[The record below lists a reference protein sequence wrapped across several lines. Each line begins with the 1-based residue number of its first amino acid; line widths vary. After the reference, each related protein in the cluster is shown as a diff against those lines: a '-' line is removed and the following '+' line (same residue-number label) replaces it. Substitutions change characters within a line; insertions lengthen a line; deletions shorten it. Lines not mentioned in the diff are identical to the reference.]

1 MVKIKICGL
10 KRLEDIEFANKYK
23 PDYVGFVFAES
34 KRKVDHNLAKQM
46 KAKLCEDI
54 QSVGVFVD
62 ADISEILKL
71 CSDGTIDIAQLHGM
85 ENKEYI
91 KTLKEKTDYK
101 LKIIK
106 AIEVSEN
113 REVCEAHF
121 CSKMRVNI
129 NIIDNIFSIKYNEAE
144 QKKFR
149 KEERK
154 K

>member
-1 MVKIKICGL
+1 MPCRAGSAVYFQRVPYLRGDFRYGFFIFIGNTVIHSCVKVEPSYEIKNAPRGCAARGKENIAL
-10 KRLEDIEFANKYK
+10 RTASTRNK
-23 PDYVGFVFAES
+23 S
-34 KRKVDHNLAKQM
+34 
-46 KAKLCEDI
+46 C
-54 QSVGVFVD
+54 
-62 ADISEILKL
+62 
-71 CSDGTIDIAQLHGM
+71 
-85 ENKEYI
+85 
-91 KTLKEKTDYK
+91 
-101 LKIIK
+101 

-121 CSKMRVNI
+121 CSKMRLNI

>member
-1 MVKIKICGL
+1 M
-10 KRLEDIEFANKYK
+10 NKT
-23 PDYVGFVFAES
+23 P
-34 KRKVDHNLAKQM
+34 M
-46 KAKLCEDI
+46 KGCTARGKEN
-54 QSVGVFVD
+54 
-62 ADISEILKL
+62 
-71 CSDGTIDIAQLHGM
+71 IALRTASAR
-85 ENKEYI
+85 NKSC
-91 KTLKEKTDYK
+91 
-101 LKIIK
+101 

>member
-10 KRLEDIEFANKYK
+10 KRLEDIELANRYK
-23 PDYVGFVFAES
+23 IDYAGFVFAES
-34 KRKVDHNLAKQM
+34 KRKVNYDLAKQM
-46 KAKLCEDI
+46 KEKLCEDI

-62 ADISEILKL
+62 AGTDEILKL
-71 CSDGTIDIAQLHGM
+71 YNEGIIDVAQLHGM
-85 ENKEYI
+85 ESEDYI

>member
-10 KRLEDIEFANKYK
+10 KRLEDIEFANRYK

-91 KTLKEKTDYK
+91 KTLKEKKRLQIKDY
-101 LKIIK
+101 
-106 AIEVSEN
+106 
-113 REVCEAHF
+113 
-121 CSKMRVNI
+121 
-129 NIIDNIFSIKYNEAE
+129 
-144 QKKFR
+144 
-149 KEERK
+149 
-154 K
+154 